1 MSCASAYPTPS
12 TLFDK
17 TAGWFERAS
26 AALLGDLP
34 CRRGCFR
41 CCIGL
46 FPVTLLDRREIQRGL
61 HSLPPDR
68 REAMVRKATQQ
79 AVVIAA
85 AAPSLVQ
92 SPFIDDWQDRDID
105 DLTARF
111 ATLPC
116 PALDEDGGCS
126 LYQYRPL
133 VCRSMGIPSDDGQV
147 VQGACEVQTALPLIR
162 LSKSL
167 RREEE
172 LLAEAEAQQL
182 AALRR
187 RTGAE
192 GEELFLP
199 FAFLAETGGIQRE
212 EGDLDRT

>member
-1 MSCASAYPTPS
+1 MTYPGPPDYPAPS

-26 AALLGDLP
+26 AALLGNLP

-46 FPVTLLDRREIQRGL
+46 FPVTVLDRREIRRGL
-61 HSLPPDR
+61 RSLSPDR
-68 REAMVRKATQQ
+68 REAMVRKATRQ
-79 AVVIAA
+79 AAAVAA

-92 SPFIDDWQDRDID
+92 YPFIDDWEDRTID
-105 DLTARF
+105 DVVSQF
-111 ATLPC
+111 AELPC
-116 PALDEDGGCS
+116 PALDDDGSCG
-126 LYQYRPL
+126 LYEFRPL
-133 VCRSMGIPSDDGQV
+133 VCRSMGIPSDEGEV
-147 VQGACEVQTALPLIR
+147 VQGACAVQTALPLIR

-167 RREEE
+167 RSEAD
-172 LLAEAEAQQL
+172 LLAQTEAEQL

-187 RTGAE
+187 TGAA

-199 FAFLAETGGIQRE
+199 YAFLAEAGQPAI
-212 EGDLDRT
+212 